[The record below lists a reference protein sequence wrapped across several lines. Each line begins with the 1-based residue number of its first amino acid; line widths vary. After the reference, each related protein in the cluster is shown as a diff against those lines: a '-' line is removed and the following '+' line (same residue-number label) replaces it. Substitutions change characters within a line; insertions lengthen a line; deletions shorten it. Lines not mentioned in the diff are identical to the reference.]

1 MSPVEPRLNPEGR
14 GPDSVPV
21 LGIGIAPDIAIK
33 GGRVARIKRGQ
44 ALCVM
49 ALGSWLLITMLLVTI
64 VTWKHPRLR
73 ATIGMGWGLIL
84 LWVVLGGTLMR
95 RCRESIR
102 ATVLPLKLDWRLKF
116 ILLSTAL
123 VLIEEAI
130 TTSMTNLAP
139 LFGVNIGEAYITAS
153 TNYFD
158 VIGLHSVVVIVPMF
172 VGWALILSRYDFSPF
187 EVFLLFGMTG
197 TLAEC
202 SFGWNHLS
210 EFAMW
215 IFIYG
220 LMVYL
225 PSYCVP
231 TERKKR
237 PPRWY
242 HYPLAIAVTFLFIP
256 IVPLPL
262 VAGLLFPHHPRIHF
276 PPIAAS

>member
-1 MSPVEPRLNPEGR
+1 
-14 GPDSVPV
+14 
-21 LGIGIAPDIAIK
+21 
-33 GGRVARIKRGQ
+33 
-44 ALCVM
+44 
-49 ALGSWLLITMLLVTI
+49 
-64 VTWKHPRLR
+64 
-73 ATIGMGWGLIL
+73 MGWGLIL
-84 LWVVLGGTLMR
+84 LWVFLGGTVMWSWR
-95 RCRESIR
+95 DSIR
-102 ATVLPLKLDWRLKF
+102 AAALSLKLNWRLTF
-116 ILLSTAL
+116 ILFSSAL

-139 LFGVNIGEAYITAS
+139 FFGVKIGQAYITAS

-172 VGWALILSRYDFSPF
+172 VGWAVILSRYDFSPF
-187 EVFLLFGMTG
+187 EVFVLFGMTG

-231 TERKKR
+231 AERKKR
-237 PPRWY
+237 QPHWY
-242 HYPLAIAVTFLFIP
+242 HYPLAILTPFLFIP

-262 VAGLLFPHHPRIHF
+262 IAGLLFPHHPKIHF
-276 PPIAAS
+276 PPIVSN